1 MPLVADVSA
10 AVGSW
15 EGASTLSRS
24 TVLSSSEG
32 DAVGSCEGASTL
44 SRRTVLSNSE
54 GDAVGSW
61 EGASTLSRRTVLSNS
76 EGDAVGS
83 WEGAWRTVLSNS
95 EGDAV
100 GSWEGASTLS
110 RRTVLSN
117 SEGDAVG
124 SWEGASTIAKRSPRY
139 VDRADCDSTARP
151 MSAAS
156 KYITKMPF
164 KVSSCRYPYYVPYLK
179 EAATQDGLKIFSF
192 LNTAVT

>member
-32 DAVGSCEGASTL
+32 DAVGS
-44 SRRTVLSNSE
+44 
-54 GDAVGSW
+54 W
-61 EGASTLSRRTVLSNS
+61 EGASTLSR
-76 EGDAVGS
+76 
-83 WEGAWRTVLSNS
+83 RTVLSNS